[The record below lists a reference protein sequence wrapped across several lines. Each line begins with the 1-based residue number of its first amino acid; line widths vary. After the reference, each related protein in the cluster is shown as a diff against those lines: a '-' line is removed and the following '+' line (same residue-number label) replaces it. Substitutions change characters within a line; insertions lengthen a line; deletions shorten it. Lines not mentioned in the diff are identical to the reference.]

1 MSEVAPAAGVVSSAA
16 PTTPSA
22 VAAPVQVS
30 TPGLAPASSSNDWTS
45 SFDPDVKGYVQNA
58 GFKDPASVVD
68 AYRNLEKLI
77 GAPKERVLKI
87 PEKPDDSAWNDVYSK
102 LGKPAT
108 AKDYKIEVPKGAD
121 PAFAEWAK
129 NTFHEVNLTAA
140 QAEKLAAKW
149 NEHMAGTTAA
159 QQSAYQAKAEQEEK
173 GLQKEWGAAF
183 EQNINVAK
191 RAAQAF
197 GLSGE
202 VVDKLEQAMGYAGVM
217 KFMHT
222 LGSKVGEDS
231 FVTGKGGGSFGAM
244 TPEAARNRISAL
256 RQDGD
261 FVRRYT
267 AGEVSAKEEM
277 AKLHAWAYP
286 E

>member
-1 MSEVAPAAGVVSSAA
+1 MSEVQAPIVASGAPAA
-16 PTTPSA
+16 PSA
-22 VAAPVQVS
+22 VAAPIQVS
-30 TPGLAPASSSNDWTS
+30 TPGLAPASGSDWVS
-45 SFDPDVKGYVQNA
+45 GFSDDQKGYVQNA
-58 GFKDPASVVD
+58 GFSGPGAVVD

-77 GAPKERVLKI
+77 GAPKERVLKL
-87 PEKPDDSAWNDVYSK
+87 PEKADDPAWNDIHSR

-108 AKDYKIEVPKGAD
+108 ANDYKIEVPKGSD

-129 NTFHEVNLTAA
+129 STFHEVNLTSA

-149 NEHMAGTTAA
+149 NEHMIGAQSA
-159 QQSAYQAKAEQEEK
+159 QQTEYQLKSDQEEK

-183 EQNINVAK
+183 DQNINVAK

-197 GLSGE
+197 GLNGE
-202 VVDKLEQAMGYAGVM
+202 MVDKLEQAMGYAGVM

-222 LGSKVGEDS
+222 LGSKVGEDT
-231 FVTGKGGGSFGAM
+231 FVRGGQSSSGFGAM

-256 RQDGD
+256 RHDGD
-261 FVRRYT
+261 FVKRYT
-267 AGEVSAKEEM
+267 AGDVVAKDEM
-277 AKLHAWAYP
+277 AKLHQWAYP